1 MEELT
6 LRLRP
11 LPPPLCSASY
21 RLWRARKQQFGS
33 SLATFGVH
41 SFGPDILRFC
51 VGDAVSSESMA
62 ESGDCRINPRASH
75 RKMGSVSGEIKRE
88 RTMGDKIDWDRV
100 NHHISDEEMDT
111 VIVKPYGLPEFLN
124 PLRSVYAPEI
134 EVQPKWDIP
143 EKIAICSAVVGAMH
157 SKNTNPHHPMSVEE
171 IKKEAL
177 ECCAAGA
184 ANVHIH
190 VRDDNGINVLDLN
203 KLHQVIDPIREQYP
217 DVLVCGCLVPTFPGD
232 WARVTTALEEGLV
245 DQTPVNTVASYV
257 GDSLLVKPPHAMIK
271 KAELC
276 EKNHVKPQIAVY
288 SDGDIDN
295 ARRYLIEPGLMSKP
309 YYWILLPGLVGCS
322 PMYTPMSMVD
332 TLMGYVRRIR
342 EIDPDSK
349 IMCAAGGRASSHVA
363 TLSILLGLNIRI
375 GMEDTIWMYPHKDD
389 LIESNSALYK
399 QIVSITTAL
408 GREPA
413 TPDEY
418 VEMMGLR
425 RKGGKVIEG

>member
-1 MEELT
+1 
-6 LRLRP
+6 
-11 LPPPLCSASY
+11 
-21 RLWRARKQQFGS
+21 
-33 SLATFGVH
+33 
-41 SFGPDILRFC
+41 
-51 VGDAVSSESMA
+51 
-62 ESGDCRINPRASH
+62 
-75 RKMGSVSGEIKRE
+75 
-88 RTMGDKIDWDRV
+88 MGDKINWDAV
-100 NHHISDEEMDT
+100 NQHMESGELEGA
-111 VIVKPYGLPEFLN
+111 IVRPYGLPEFLN
-124 PLRSVYAPEI
+124 PLRSVYAPDI
-134 EVQPKWDIP
+134 EVQPRWEIP
-143 EKIAICSAVVGAMH
+143 DKLAICSAVVGAMH
-157 SKNTNPHHPMSVEE
+157 SKRTNPHHPMTVEE

-190 VRDDNGINVLDLN
+190 VRDANGINVLDLE

-245 DQTPVNTVASYV
+245 DQTPVNAIASYI
-257 GDSLLVKPPHAMIK
+257 GDSVLVKPPHAMIK

-276 EKNHVKPQIAVY
+276 EKNDVKPQIAVY

-295 ARRYLIEPGLMSKP
+295 ARRYLVETGLLRKP

-342 EIDPDSK
+342 EIDPDSR
-349 IMCAAGGRASSHVA
+349 IMCAAAGRASSHIA
-363 TLSILLGLNIRI
+363 TLSMLLGLNIRI
-375 GMEDTIWMYPHKDD
+375 GMEDTIWKFPHRDD
-389 LIESNSALYK
+389 LITSNSELYK
-399 QIVSITTAL
+399 QIVSIATAL

-413 TPDEY
+413 SPDEY

-425 RKGGKVIEG
+425 RKGGRVIEQGAARDC